1 MARKKSI
8 LRLHEDPL
16 PGVSHGYSLGAS
28 GSVQVMNYAGEVLE
42 RTLLWPLYGWRKI
55 DRPIFLVGTYRSG
68 TTIMETIM
76 GEHPDVGYFMYI
88 TNLYH
93 RAPLTGYY
101 SMRLMWALGILDYEW
116 TPVVHNPRI
125 PFNNISPYEAELVW
139 SQCRK
144 GQWVQDNTDITL
156 DASYSEPRYERYLRS
171 MIRRH
176 LLACRATRFMNKNP
190 MNSLRIGFLNRL
202 FPDARFI
209 SISRHP
215 VDTILSQ
222 YKVAELLNDRYKES
236 PLFQEVIQNRLKMDM
251 LNLRVKTHTYART
264 LELDREHPM
273 LGIANEWKDMQLAV
287 LKALACSPAI
297 QERTLLIPLEDLQS
311 QPVATLERLWD
322 FCELDAKAAAP
333 ITAHYADKLGP
344 SPRHPV
350 DDAEWALLPR
360 VWEIVAPVAR
370 QLGYE
375 EPDYSTFLEAAP
387 ASRKA

>member
-1 MARKKSI
+1 MAQNKSI

-42 RTLLWPLYGWRKI
+42 RTLLWPLWGWRKI
-55 DRPIFLVGTYRSG
+55 DRPIFMVGTYRSG
-68 TTIMETIM
+68 TTILETIV

-101 SMRLMWALGILDYEW
+101 SMRLMWALGVLDFEW

-139 SQCRK
+139 SQCRR
-144 GQWVQDNTDITL
+144 GQWKEDCDDITL
-156 DASYSEPRYERYLRS
+156 DAAYSEPKYERYLFS

-176 LLACRATRFMNKNP
+176 LLACRAKRFMNKNP
-190 MNSLRIGFLNRL
+190 MNSLRLGYLNKL

-209 SISRHP
+209 SISRNP

-222 YKVAELLNDRYKES
+222 YKMAELLNQRYQES
-236 PLFQEVIQNRLKMDM
+236 PLFQEVIQKRLKMDM
-251 LNLRVKTHTYART
+251 LNLRVKTPTYAKT
-264 LELDREHPM
+264 LELDREHRM

-287 LKALACSPAI
+287 LETLSGDPSI
-297 QERTLLIPLEDLQS
+297 QERMLLLPLEDLQT

-322 FCELDAKAAAP
+322 FCELDAEKAAP
-333 ITAHYADKLGP
+333 ITAHYADKVGP
-344 SPRHPV
+344 SPRRSV
-350 DDAEWALLPR
+350 TDEERALLPR
-360 VWEIVAPVAR
+360 VWEIVAPAAR
-370 QLGYE
+370 QLGYT
-375 EPDYSTFLEAAP
+375 EPDYDKVY
-387 ASRKA
+387 R

>member
-1 MARKKSI
+1 MARKRNI
-8 LRLHEDPL
+8 LRLKEEPL

-28 GSVQVMNYAGEVLE
+28 GSVQVMNRVGEILE

-68 TTIMETIM
+68 TTILETIL

-125 PFNNISPYEAELVW
+125 PFTNVSPYEAELVW
-139 SQCRK
+139 SQCRR
-144 GQWVQDNTDITL
+144 GQWVEDCTDITL
-156 DASYSEPRYERYLRS
+156 DASYSEPTYERYLFS

-176 LLACRATRFMNKNP
+176 LLACRAPRFMNKNP
-190 MNSLRIGFLNRL
+190 MNSLRIGYLNKL
-202 FPDARFI
+202 FPDARFVT
-209 SISRHP
+209 ISRNP
-215 VDTILSQ
+215 VDAVFSQ
-222 YKVAELLNDRYKES
+222 YKVSEVLNKRYQES
-236 PLFQEVIQNRLKMDM
+236 PLFREIIQDRLKMDM
-251 LNLRVKTHTYART
+251 LNLRVKTRTYPRT

-287 LKALACSPAI
+287 LEAVANDPEI
-297 QERTLLIPLEDLQS
+297 QGRMLQIQLEDLVT
-311 QPVATLERLWD
+311 QPVDTLERLWS
-322 FCELDAKAAAP
+322 FVQLDRDAALK
-333 ITAHYADKLGP
+333 ITQHYADKLGP
-344 SPRHPV
+344 SPRRPAT
-350 DDAEWALLPR
+350 DEERALLPQ
-360 VWEIVAPVAR
+360 VWEIVGPVAR

-375 EPDYSTFLEAAP
+375 EPDYDAVYKS
-387 ASRKA
+387 